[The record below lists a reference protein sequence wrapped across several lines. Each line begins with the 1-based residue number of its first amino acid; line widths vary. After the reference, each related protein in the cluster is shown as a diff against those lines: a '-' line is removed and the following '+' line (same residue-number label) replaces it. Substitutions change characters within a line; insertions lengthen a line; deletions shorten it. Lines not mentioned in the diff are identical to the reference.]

1 VTATITVLGVDVA
14 KKRVTFSTIC
24 TVDGKEVIIG
34 DAEIFIP

>member
-1 VTATITVLGVDVA
+1 VTATITVLSVDVA

-24 TVDGKEVIIG
+24 TVEGKDVIIG